1 MGPDAM
7 ILVFWMLSFKPRS
20 LQKSAREPLKI
31 SFKSLHPH
39 GLVTS

>member
-20 LQKSAREPLKI
+20 LEKSAREPLKI